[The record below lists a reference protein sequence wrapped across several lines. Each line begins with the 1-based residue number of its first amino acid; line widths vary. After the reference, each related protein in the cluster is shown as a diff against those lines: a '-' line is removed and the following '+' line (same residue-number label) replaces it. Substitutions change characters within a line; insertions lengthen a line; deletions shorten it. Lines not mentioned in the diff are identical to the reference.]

1 MVTKVKKFERDNPK
15 SPWIFYIFY
24 IIVFCGGSV
33 QGSFMGLYL
42 TEMGVPVKTLG
53 VINGITQIISLITL
67 PILGRIAD
75 RARSKNLVM
84 DIGYIITIL
93 IFSAFMVVRNITTI
107 VLLRFV
113 YSIIATPLGSVY
125 DTIAMEQAKLRG
137 WDYQPMRWMGTLGY
151 SVMSYVSG
159 FLLKG
164 DIKTIFPIMIV
175 CYIAT
180 FIVGLM
186 LPVSPRTMRVV
197 ASPNEPRSKES
208 VYSVLKDRQVRNVLI
223 MFFIYSLAGT
233 TNNTYFGNYTQ
244 ELGGTLTMIGIAHAI
259 LGFSE
264 FPFHLGPGKRWL
276 ERIGL
281 ERSMVMVLLV
291 GTFRWTV
298 CALTNSATVL
308 MWTMVLNGAML
319 VPVIIGLSKFLFE
332 HAPEG
337 LKVTAQTSLRSTVS
351 VIAMLISDFGGSAIF
366 HLFEKLN
373 MNPYKGM
380 YTLMIPLSLA
390 GAIIGLTSLKKREA
404 TAETENN

>member
-1 MVTKVKKFERDNPK
+1 M
-15 SPWIFYIFY
+15 
-24 IIVFCGGSV
+24 

-42 TEMGVPVKTLG
+42 TEMGVPVQTLG
-53 VINGITQIISLITL
+53 VINGVTQIVSLFTL

-75 RARSKNLVM
+75 RAPSHNMVM
-84 DIGYIITIL
+84 DIGYLITISV
-93 IFSAFMVVRNITTI
+93 FTAFMFIRNITTI
-107 VLLRFV
+107 VLLRFC
-113 YSIIATPLGSVY
+113 YSIIATPLNSVY
-125 DTIAMEQAKLRG
+125 DTIAMEQSRLRG

-159 FLLKG
+159 FILNG
-164 DIKTIFPIMIV
+164 EIKTIFPVMIV

-186 LPVSPRTMRVV
+186 LPVAPRTMRVV
-197 ASPNEPRSKES
+197 ASPNEPKSKES
-208 VYSVLKDRQVRNVLI
+208 VYSILKDRQVRNVLI

-233 TNNTYFGNYTQ
+233 TNNTYFGNYNQ

-276 ERIGL
+276 QKIGV

-291 GTFRWTV
+291 GTFRWTI
-298 CALTNSATVL
+298 CALTNNATVL
-308 MWTMVLNGAML
+308 MWTMALNGAML
-319 VPVIIGLSKFLFE
+319 VPVIIGLSKFLFD

-351 VIAMLISDFGGSAIF
+351 VIAMLISDFGGSAVF
-366 HLFEKLN
+366 HLFERSGL
-373 MNPYKGM
+373 NPYKGM
-380 YTLMIPLSLA
+380 YWLMVPLSFI
-390 GAIIGLTSLKKREA
+390 GAMIGLSSVRKRESEEK
-404 TAETENN
+404 AEAAV

>member
-1 MVTKVKKFERDNPK
+1 
-15 SPWIFYIFY
+15 
-24 IIVFCGGSV
+24 
-33 QGSFMGLYL
+33 
-42 TEMGVPVKTLG
+42 
-53 VINGITQIISLITL
+53 
-67 PILGRIAD
+67 
-75 RARSKNLVM
+75 
-84 DIGYIITIL
+84 
-93 IFSAFMVVRNITTI
+93 
-107 VLLRFV
+107 
-113 YSIIATPLGSVY
+113 
-125 DTIAMEQAKLRG
+125 
-137 WDYQPMRWMGTLGY
+137 
-151 SVMSYVSG
+151 
-159 FLLKG
+159 
-164 DIKTIFPIMIV
+164 
-175 CYIAT
+175 
-180 FIVGLM
+180 
-186 LPVSPRTMRVV
+186 
-197 ASPNEPRSKES
+197 
-208 VYSVLKDRQVRNVLI
+208 LI

-298 CALTNSATVL
+298 CALTNNATVL
-308 MWTMVLNGAML
+308 MWTMVLNGVML

-390 GAIIGLTSLKKREA
+390 GAIIGLTSLERREA